1 LCNPRASAHTYL
13 QGLLEYRATALV
25 NEANE
30 QKTARAKAVEP
41 FLERLGGRNV
51 SREIRNIQDRFHP
64 NIEDR
69 LTA

>member
-1 LCNPRASAHTYL
+1 LCNPRASALTYL

-41 FLERLGGRNV
+41 FLERLGGRHV
-51 SREIRNIQDRFHP
+51 SRES
-64 NIEDR
+64 
-69 LTA
+69 